1 MIMAKKETINLSVKQ
16 LVKLMSGDALTIGGQ
31 PIKIVEI
38 PDLGALED
46 LRDVIDEILAE
57 AEEEDE
63 EEEEEEEDLEEDE
76 DDEEVLEEEEDD
88 D

>member
-63 EEEEEEEDLEEDE
+63 EEEEEDLEEDE
-76 DDEEVLEEEEDD
+76 DDEEVLEEEDD

>member
-57 AEEEDE
+57 AEEEDD
-63 EEEEEEEDLEEDE
+63 EEEEDLEEDE
-76 DDEEVLEEEEDD
+76 DDEDDEEVLEEEDD

>member
-16 LVKLMSGDALTIGGQ
+16 LVKLMSGEALTIGGQ

-57 AEEEDE
+57 AEEEDD
-63 EEEEEEEDLEEDE
+63 EEEEDLEEDE
-76 DDEEVLEEEEDD
+76 DDEDDEEVLEEEDD

>member
-57 AEEEDE
+57 AEEEDD
-63 EEEEEEEDLEEDE
+63 EEEEDLEEDE
-76 DDEEVLEEEEDD
+76 DDEEVLEEEDD

>member
-63 EEEEEEEDLEEDE
+63 EEEEEEEEDLEEDE
-76 DDEEVLEEEEDD
+76 DDEEVLEEEDD

>member
-76 DDEEVLEEEEDD
+76 DDEEVLEEEDD